1 MFTAFARCL
10 LPGREIGVSGSDGQ
24 GIFPD
29 SSNLGSALLKEGS
42 DWELRRVWFEDCT
55 NLTRVRQRSQSLD
68 VLRGIAVLLVLL
80 CHYSP
85 LLSFGGFGV
94 DLFFVLSGF
103 LISGLLFQEFKATGT
118 INVWRFWVRRGL
130 KIYPPFYAFLLL
142 TSLVL
147 WFITGGVPHEVV
159 ADIFFVQNY
168 FPHLWM
174 HGWSLAVEEHFYIAL
189 PLLLLLLLAIGRRSP
204 NAFRLIPILSIAL
217 SVLCVYLRALAAHHA
232 RTWDEMFAPTH
243 LRMDSL
249 FAGVT
254 LGYYAHFDAESFA
267 EGRRKLVLVLGLL
280 LVLPA
285 FLFPGTVVGV
295 TVAYVAFACIVAWA
309 ANQPYSANR
318 LLRSLEWVGY
328 YSYSIYLWHGAAQV
342 FFDVVLRSVP
352 HVVRFPL
359 FIFSTILVGVGMAKL
374 VEVPAIKLRNRLF
387 PSLTSTSIPSTR
399 TLSPPIR
406 SSLNPTLVIEAA
418 PAQD

>member
-1 MFTAFARCL
+1 M
-10 LPGREIGVSGSDGQ
+10 
-24 GIFPD
+24 
-29 SSNLGSALLKEGS
+29 
-42 DWELRRVWFEDCT
+42 
-55 NLTRVRQRSQSLD
+55 
-68 VLRGIAVLLVLL
+68 LRGIAVLLVLL

-85 LLSFGGFGV
+85 FLSFGGFGV

-118 INVWRFWVRRGL
+118 IKVWRFWVRRGF

-204 NAFRLIPILSIAL
+204 NAFRVIPILSIAL
-217 SVLCVYLRALAAHHA
+217 SILCVYLRALASQHA

-267 EGRRKLVLVLGLL
+267 EGRRKLVLVFGLL
-280 LVLPA
+280 LTLPA

-295 TVAYVAFACIVAWA
+295 TVAYVAFACVLAWA
-309 ANQPYSANR
+309 ANQSYSGKR
-318 LLRSLEWVGY
+318 LPRALAWVGY
-328 YSYSIYLWHGAAQV
+328 YSYSIYLWHGATQV

-352 HVVRFPL
+352 HVIRFPL
-359 FIFSTILVGVGMAKL
+359 FIVSTILLGVGMAKL
-374 VEVPAIKLRNRLF
+374 VEVPALKLRNRLF
-387 PSLTSTSIPSTR
+387 PSLTSKSTASTLTLTSPSV
-399 TLSPPIR
+399 P
-406 SSLNPTLVIEAA
+406 SLNPPLAIEIV
-418 PAQD
+418 PARD